1 MNLIL
6 IDDDLLVT
14 TALKIILEA
23 DPELHVIATGTS
35 GAEAIMLYDIHRPD
49 LLLLDIRM
57 KDMSGLDAA
66 QQILQKHP
74 SARILLLTT
83 FSDDEYI
90 VKALRIGTKGYLLKQ
105 DYAHITPAIRA
116 VYDGQTVFGDEI
128 VQRLPDLLQKKKT
141 VDFRKFDLS
150 EKEVDIIRL
159 VADGLSNK
167 EIAEALCFGEG
178 TVRNYLSTILN
189 KLNLRDRTACDLVFE
204 RRSRS
209 DCVHEQVAKLD
220 PVSRAAGMDCECP
233 LYRR

>member
-23 DPELHVIATGTS
+23 DPEFHVIATGTS

-128 VQRLPDLLQKKKT
+128 VQRLPDLLQKKET
-141 VDFRKFDLS
+141 IDFRKFDLS

-167 EIAEALCFGEG
+167 EIAEALCLGEG

-189 KLNLRDRTACDLVFE
+189 KLYLRDRTQLAIWYLNADREATAFM
-204 RRSRS
+204 S
-209 DCVHEQVAKLD
+209 K
-220 PVSRAAGMDCECP
+220 
-233 LYRR
+233 

>member
-23 DPELHVIATGTS
+23 DPEFHVIATGTS

-189 KLNLRDRTACDLVFE
+189 KLNLRDRTQLAIWYLNADREATAFM
-204 RRSRS
+204 S
-209 DCVHEQVAKLD
+209 K
-220 PVSRAAGMDCECP
+220 
-233 LYRR
+233 

>member
-1 MNLIL
+1 
-6 IDDDLLVT
+6 
-14 TALKIILEA
+14 
-23 DPELHVIATGTS
+23 
-35 GAEAIMLYDIHRPD
+35 
-49 LLLLDIRM
+49 M

-105 DYAHITPAIRA
+105 DYAHIIPAIRA

-128 VQRLPDLLQKKKT
+128 VQRLPDLLQKKET

-150 EKEVDIIRL
+150 EKEVDIIQL

-189 KLNLRDRTACDLVFE
+189 KLNLRDRTQLAIWYLNADKHSPL
-204 RRSRS
+204 
-209 DCVHEQVAKLD
+209 QMQGWIAKSANKISISKQCLFYYLQRLRIMVQNLHTILRHKHQILD
-220 PVSRAAGMDCECP
+220 PHTPHRPADRYPAQWKRSCRAVQ
-233 LYRR
+233 

>member
-23 DPELHVIATGTS
+23 DPEFHVIATGTS
-35 GAEAIMLYDIHRPD
+35 GAEAIILYDIHRPD

-128 VQRLPDLLQKKKT
+128 VQRLPDLLQKKET
-141 VDFRKFDLS
+141 IDFRKFDLS

-159 VADGLSNK
+159 VADGLSSK
-167 EIAEALCFGEG
+167 EIAEALCLGEG

-189 KLNLRDRTACDLVFE
+189 KLYLRDRTQLAIWYLNADREATAFM
-204 RRSRS
+204 S
-209 DCVHEQVAKLD
+209 K
-220 PVSRAAGMDCECP
+220 
-233 LYRR
+233 

>member
-23 DPELHVIATGTS
+23 DPEFHIIATGTS

-128 VQRLPDLLQKKKT
+128 VQRLPDLLQKKET
-141 VDFRKFDLS
+141 IDFRKFDLS

-189 KLNLRDRTACDLVFE
+189 KLYLRDRTQLAIWYLNADREATAFM
-204 RRSRS
+204 S
-209 DCVHEQVAKLD
+209 K
-220 PVSRAAGMDCECP
+220 
-233 LYRR
+233 

>member
-23 DPELHVIATGTS
+23 DPEFHVIATGTS
-35 GAEAIMLYDIHRPD
+35 GAEAIILYDIHRPD

-128 VQRLPDLLQKKKT
+128 VQRLPDLLQKKET

-167 EIAEALCFGEG
+167 GIAEALCFGEG

-189 KLNLRDRTACDLVFE
+189 KLNLRDRTQLAIWYLNADREATAFM
-204 RRSRS
+204 S
-209 DCVHEQVAKLD
+209 K
-220 PVSRAAGMDCECP
+220 
-233 LYRR
+233 

>member
-23 DPELHVIATGTS
+23 DPEFHVIATGTS
-35 GAEAIMLYDIHRPD
+35 GAEAIILYDIHRPD

-105 DYAHITPAIRA
+105 DYTHITPAIRA
-116 VYDGQTVFGDEI
+116 VYDGQTVFGNEI
-128 VQRLPDLLQKKKT
+128 VQRLPDLLQKKET

-150 EKEVDIIRL
+150 EKEVDIIQL
-159 VADGLSNK
+159 VADGLSNP

-189 KLNLRDRTACDLVFE
+189 KLNLRDRTQLAIWYLNADREATAFM
-204 RRSRS
+204 S
-209 DCVHEQVAKLD
+209 K
-220 PVSRAAGMDCECP
+220 
-233 LYRR
+233 

>member
-159 VADGLSNK
+159 VAYGLSNK

-189 KLNLRDRTACDLVFE
+189 KLNLRDRTQLAIWYLNADREATAFM
-204 RRSRS
+204 S
-209 DCVHEQVAKLD
+209 K
-220 PVSRAAGMDCECP
+220 
-233 LYRR
+233 

>member
-23 DPELHVIATGTS
+23 DPEFHVIATGTS
-35 GAEAIMLYDIHRPD
+35 GAEAIILYDIHRPD

-116 VYDGQTVFGDEI
+116 VYDGQTGFGDEI
-128 VQRLPDLLQKKKT
+128 VQRLPDLLQKKET
-141 VDFRKFDLS
+141 IDFRKFDLS

-167 EIAEALCFGEG
+167 EIAEALCLGEG

-189 KLNLRDRTACDLVFE
+189 KLYLRDRTQLAIWYLNADREATAFM
-204 RRSRS
+204 S
-209 DCVHEQVAKLD
+209 K
-220 PVSRAAGMDCECP
+220 
-233 LYRR
+233 

>member
-23 DPELHVIATGTS
+23 DPEFHVIATGTS
-35 GAEAIMLYDIHRPD
+35 GAEAIILYDFHRPD
-49 LLLLDIRM
+49 LLLLDIRR

-105 DYAHITPAIRA
+105 DYAHIIPAIRA

-189 KLNLRDRTACDLVFE
+189 KLNLRDRTQLAIWYLNADKH
-204 RRSRS
+204 SPAS
-209 DCVHEQVAKLD
+209 NAQSTNK
-220 PVSRAAGMDCECP
+220 
-233 LYRR
+233 

>member
-116 VYDGQTVFGDEI
+116 VYDGQTVFGNEI

-178 TVRNYLSTILN
+178 TVRNYLSIILN
-189 KLNLRDRTACDLVFE
+189 KLNLRDRTQLAIWYLNADREATAFM
-204 RRSRS
+204 S
-209 DCVHEQVAKLD
+209 K
-220 PVSRAAGMDCECP
+220 
-233 LYRR
+233 

>member
-23 DPELHVIATGTS
+23 DPEFHVIATGTS
-35 GAEAIMLYDIHRPD
+35 GAEAIILYDIHRPD

-90 VKALRIGTKGYLLKQ
+90 VKALRIDTKGYLLKQ

-128 VQRLPDLLQKKKT
+128 VQRLPDLLQKKET
-141 VDFRKFDLS
+141 IDFRKFDLS

-167 EIAEALCFGEG
+167 EIAEALCLGEG

-189 KLNLRDRTACDLVFE
+189 KLYLRDRTQLAIWYLNADREATAFM
-204 RRSRS
+204 S
-209 DCVHEQVAKLD
+209 K
-220 PVSRAAGMDCECP
+220 
-233 LYRR
+233 

>member
-23 DPELHVIATGTS
+23 DPEFHVIATGTS
-35 GAEAIMLYDIHRPD
+35 GAEAIILYDIHRPD

-128 VQRLPDLLQKKKT
+128 VQRLPDLLQKKET
-141 VDFRKFDLS
+141 IDFRKFDLS

-167 EIAEALCFGEG
+167 EIAEALCLGEG
-178 TVRNYLSTILN
+178 TERNYLSTILN
-189 KLNLRDRTACDLVFE
+189 KLYLRDRTQLAIWYLNADREATSFM
-204 RRSRS
+204 S
-209 DCVHEQVAKLD
+209 K
-220 PVSRAAGMDCECP
+220 
-233 LYRR
+233 

>member
-23 DPELHVIATGTS
+23 DPEFHVIATGTS
-35 GAEAIMLYDIHRPD
+35 GAEAIILYDIHRPD

-128 VQRLPDLLQKKKT
+128 VQRLPDLLQKKET
-141 VDFRKFDLS
+141 IDFRKFDLS

-167 EIAEALCFGEG
+167 ESAEALCLGEG

-189 KLNLRDRTACDLVFE
+189 KLYLRDRTQLAIWYLNADREATAFM
-204 RRSRS
+204 S
-209 DCVHEQVAKLD
+209 K
-220 PVSRAAGMDCECP
+220 
-233 LYRR
+233 

>member
-23 DPELHVIATGTS
+23 DPEFHVIATGTS
-35 GAEAIMLYDIHRPD
+35 GAEAIILYDIHRPD

-128 VQRLPDLLQKKKT
+128 VQRLPDLLQKKET

-178 TVRNYLSTILN
+178 TVRNYLSIILN
-189 KLNLRDRTACDLVFE
+189 KLNLRDRTQLAIWYLNADREATAFM
-204 RRSRS
+204 S
-209 DCVHEQVAKLD
+209 K
-220 PVSRAAGMDCECP
+220 
-233 LYRR
+233 

>member
-23 DPELHVIATGTS
+23 DPEFHVIATGTS

-128 VQRLPDLLQKKKT
+128 VQRLPDLLQKKET

-178 TVRNYLSTILN
+178 PVRTYLSTILN
-189 KLNLRDRTACDLVFE
+189 KLNLRDRTQLAIWYLNAE
-204 RRSRS
+204 RLRS
-209 DCVHEQVAKLD
+209 
-220 PVSRAAGMDCECP
+220 
-233 LYRR
+233 

>member
-74 SARILLLTT
+74 SSRILLLTT

-159 VADGLSNK
+159 VADGLSTK

-189 KLNLRDRTACDLVFE
+189 KLNLRDRTQLAIWYLNADREATAFM
-204 RRSRS
+204 S
-209 DCVHEQVAKLD
+209 K
-220 PVSRAAGMDCECP
+220 
-233 LYRR
+233 

>member
-189 KLNLRDRTACDLVFE
+189 TLNLRDRTQLAIWYLNADREATAFM
-204 RRSRS
+204 S
-209 DCVHEQVAKLD
+209 K
-220 PVSRAAGMDCECP
+220 
-233 LYRR
+233 

>member
-23 DPELHVIATGTS
+23 DPEFHVIATGTS
-35 GAEAIMLYDIHRPD
+35 GAEAIILYDIHRPD

-116 VYDGQTVFGDEI
+116 VYDGQTVFGNEI
-128 VQRLPDLLQKKKT
+128 VQRLPDLLQKKET

-150 EKEVDIIRL
+150 VKEVDIIRL

-178 TVRNYLSTILN
+178 TVRNYLSIILN
-189 KLNLRDRTACDLVFE
+189 KLNLRDRTQLAIWYLNADREATAFM
-204 RRSRS
+204 S
-209 DCVHEQVAKLD
+209 K
-220 PVSRAAGMDCECP
+220 
-233 LYRR
+233 

>member
-23 DPELHVIATGTS
+23 DPEFHVIATGTS
-35 GAEAIMLYDIHRPD
+35 GVEAIMLYDIHRPD

-116 VYDGQTVFGDEI
+116 VYDGQTVFGNEI
-128 VQRLPDLLQKKKT
+128 VQRLPDLLQKKET

-189 KLNLRDRTACDLVFE
+189 KLYLRDRTQLAIWYLNADREATAFM
-204 RRSRS
+204 S
-209 DCVHEQVAKLD
+209 K
-220 PVSRAAGMDCECP
+220 
-233 LYRR
+233 

>member
-23 DPELHVIATGTS
+23 DPEFHVIATGTS
-35 GAEAIMLYDIHRPD
+35 GAEAIILYDIHRPD

-128 VQRLPDLLQKKKT
+128 VQRLPDLLQKKET

-167 EIAEALCFGEG
+167 EIAEALCLGEG

-189 KLNLRDRTACDLVFE
+189 KLYLRDRTQLAIWYLNADREATAFM
-204 RRSRS
+204 S
-209 DCVHEQVAKLD
+209 K
-220 PVSRAAGMDCECP
+220 
-233 LYRR
+233 

>member
-35 GAEAIMLYDIHRPD
+35 GAEAIMLYDIHQPD

-105 DYAHITPAIRA
+105 DSAHIIPAIRA

-189 KLNLRDRTACDLVFE
+189 KLNLRDRTQLAIWYLNADREATAFM
-204 RRSRS
+204 S
-209 DCVHEQVAKLD
+209 K
-220 PVSRAAGMDCECP
+220 
-233 LYRR
+233 

>member
-23 DPELHVIATGTS
+23 DPEFHVIATGTS
-35 GAEAIMLYDIHRPD
+35 GAEAIILYDIHRPD

-105 DYAHITPAIRA
+105 DYAHIIPAIRA
-116 VYDGQTVFGDEI
+116 VYDGQTVFGNEI

-150 EKEVDIIRL
+150 EKEVDIIQL

-189 KLNLRDRTACDLVFE
+189 KLNLRDRTQLAIWYLNADKH
-204 RRSRS
+204 SPAS
-209 DCVHEQVAKLD
+209 NAQSTNK
-220 PVSRAAGMDCECP
+220 
-233 LYRR
+233 

>member
-66 QQILQKHP
+66 QQLLQKHP

-105 DYAHITPAIRA
+105 DYTHITPAIRA
-116 VYDGQTVFGDEI
+116 VYDGQTVFGNEI
-128 VQRLPDLLQKKKT
+128 VQRLPDLLQKKET

-150 EKEVDIIRL
+150 EKEVDIIQL

-189 KLNLRDRTACDLVFE
+189 KLNLRDRTQLAIWYLNADREATAFM
-204 RRSRS
+204 S
-209 DCVHEQVAKLD
+209 K
-220 PVSRAAGMDCECP
+220 
-233 LYRR
+233 

>member
-23 DPELHVIATGTS
+23 DPEFHVIATGTS
-35 GAEAIMLYDIHRPD
+35 GAEAIMLYNIHRPD

-128 VQRLPDLLQKKKT
+128 VQRLPDLLQKKET

-167 EIAEALCFGEG
+167 GIAEALCFGEG

-189 KLNLRDRTACDLVFE
+189 KLNLRDRTQLAIWYLNADREATAFM
-204 RRSRS
+204 S
-209 DCVHEQVAKLD
+209 K
-220 PVSRAAGMDCECP
+220 
-233 LYRR
+233 

>member
-128 VQRLPDLLQKKKT
+128 VQRLPDLLQKKET

-159 VADGLSNK
+159 VADGLSHK
-167 EIAEALCFGEG
+167 EIVEALSFGD
-178 TVRNYLSTILN
+178 Y
-189 KLNLRDRTACDLVFE
+189 
-204 RRSRS
+204 
-209 DCVHEQVAKLD
+209 
-220 PVSRAAGMDCECP
+220 
-233 LYRR
+233 

>member
-23 DPELHVIATGTS
+23 DPEFHVIATGTS
-35 GAEAIMLYDIHRPD
+35 GAEAIILYDIHRPD

-128 VQRLPDLLQKKKT
+128 VQRLPDLLQKKET
-141 VDFRKFDLS
+141 IDLRKFDLS

-167 EIAEALCFGEG
+167 EIAEALCLGEG

-189 KLNLRDRTACDLVFE
+189 KLYLRDRTQLAIWYLNADREATAFM
-204 RRSRS
+204 S
-209 DCVHEQVAKLD
+209 K
-220 PVSRAAGMDCECP
+220 
-233 LYRR
+233 